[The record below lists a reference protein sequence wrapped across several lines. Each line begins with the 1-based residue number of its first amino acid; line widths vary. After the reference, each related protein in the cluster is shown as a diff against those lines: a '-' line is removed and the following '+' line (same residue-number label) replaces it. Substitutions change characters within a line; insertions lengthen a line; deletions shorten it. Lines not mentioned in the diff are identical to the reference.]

1 MKTTATRR
9 HFIKQTALLAGMP
22 AIVPASVL
30 GRNGKVAPSN
40 RVVLGGI
47 GLGPRGRQVL
57 GCFLKQ
63 ADVRF
68 VAIADV
74 QRERRE
80 IIRKTVDRHY
90 GDTSCTA
97 HADMREVLGRD
108 DVDAV
113 LIATGDRWHAPAS
126 ILAARAGK
134 DVYSEKPCTMSIVE
148 SRQLDEEILKHGRI
162 FQAGTQRRNVP
173 NFQLAVALAREGKL
187 GALKTLHAGIIPP
200 AEYVPDLPGEP
211 LPDPAEVD
219 WDQWLG
225 AAYERPFNKEY
236 LRGRWRG
243 RKGLM
248 ASYSIT
254 EWGSHTVDLCQW
266 AADAD
271 GTAPVE
277 YEAEGRTIHATYANG
292 LKLVMRE
299 AGFRG
304 EGDWLGFGTCPVR
317 FEGESG
323 WVEAGDMGKI
333 ATADASLLEGRMPA
347 EMGGTDATQ
356 HVREF
361 VDCVKSR
368 AKPATDSTVT
378 RHGHVACH
386 AAAIAWKLGRKLR
399 FDPATE
405 KFIGDDEANGMLDH
419 PRREKWDV

>member
-1 MKTTATRR
+1 MNPTATRR
-9 HFIKQTALLAGMP
+9 NFIKQTALLAGMP

-30 GRNGKVAPSN
+30 GRNGKIAPSN

-74 QRERRE
+74 QKERRE
-80 IIRKTVDRHY
+80 IIRRTVDRHY
-90 GDTSCTA
+90 GDTSCTV
-97 HADMREVLGRD
+97 HPDMDEVLGRD

-126 ILAARAGK
+126 IRAARAGK

-173 NFQLAVALAREGKL
+173 NFQLAVALARDGKL
-187 GALKTLHAGIIPP
+187 GALKTVHAGIIPP
-200 AEYVPDLPGEP
+200 AEYAPDLPGEP
-211 LPDPAEVD
+211 LPDPAVVD

-225 AAYERPFNKEY
+225 TAYMRPFNQKY
-236 LRGRWRG
+236 LRGGWRG
-243 RKGLM
+243 HKGLI
-248 ASYSIT
+248 ASYGIT

-266 AADAD
+266 AANAD
-271 GTAPVE
+271 DTVPVE

-299 AGFRG
+299 AGFKG

-317 FEGESG
+317 FEGGDG

-333 ATADASLLEGRMPA
+333 ATADAALLAGRMPA
-347 EMGGTDATQ
+347 EMGGTDPIH

-361 VDCVKSR
+361 VDGVKSR
-368 AKPATDSTVT
+368 ARTSANSTIA

-405 KFIGDDEANGMLDH
+405 KFIGDDEANSMLDH
-419 PRREKWDV
+419 PRRDKWDV